1 MAAYLIRGNQ
11 LLAGRKATIRLQ
23 VDSVMRMSGPG
34 RERGVTP
41 VDRGWLWK
49 RIAALIYQWLSIF
62 SCLSAAGP
70 SMSLRCGSEIANAPV
85 DLDTQLEEI
94 LDYVWRQE
102 RIWRLE
108 NRL

>member
-1 MAAYLIRGNQ
+1 M
-11 LLAGRKATIRLQ
+11 LAGRKGIIRIQ

-41 VDRGWLWK
+41 VDRRWPST
-49 RIAALIYQWLSIF
+49 RTAALIYHWLCIF

-70 SMSLRCGSEIANAPV
+70 CISLRSDSEIANAPV

-94 LDYVWRQE
+94 LDYVCRQE

-108 NRL
+108 NRLFL